1 MRGAYLDP
9 MTEADAILILCAL
22 LGGDPEERVP
32 YTIDAV
38 TTHVRVDCVTETHAI
53 EMGLDTSRSAY
64 DSVHQ
69 ATFNALQLGLAP
81 MVILID
87 TDGIE
92 SQYEYQVETVSRH
105 FGVDYA
111 VWDEDRLIR
120 WRMTAPFRARA
131 SAVTAPGS

>member
-1 MRGAYLDP
+1 

-22 LGGDPEERVP
+22 LGGEPEVRVP

-38 TTHVRVDCVTETHAI
+38 ETYVRVDCITDTHAI
-53 EMGLDTSRSAY
+53 EMGLDTTRSAY

-69 ATFNALQLGLAP
+69 ATFNAIRTDRLP

-92 SQYEYQVETVSRH
+92 SQYEYQIETVSRH
-105 FGVDYA
+105 HGVDYA

-120 WRMTAPFRARA
+120 WQMTAPFRARL
-131 SAVTAPGS
+131 APQS

>member
-1 MRGAYLDP
+1 

-22 LGGDPEERVP
+22 LGGEPEVRVP

-38 TTHVRVDCVTETHAI
+38 ETYVRVDCITDTHAI
-53 EMGLDTSRSAY
+53 EMGLDTTRSAY

-69 ATFNALQLGLAP
+69 ATFNAIRTDRLP

-92 SQYEYQVETVSRH
+92 SQYEYQIETVSRH
-105 FGVDYA
+105 YGVDYA

-120 WRMTAPFRARA
+120 WQMTAPFRARL
-131 SAVTAPGS
+131 APQS